1 MKSKEELY
9 PDITSPPVPLSA
21 SLGLYQ
27 GSYTNPGYHTLTVE
41 LKDGKLQAD
50 ASDRS
55 FGFTLF
61 LEHVSGDLFVAEMV
75 DTYSFDRTAMRAE
88 FQLDMS
94 GKVQHLGVA
103 FVEEM
108 NSLIWFEREQ

>member
-1 MKSKEELY
+1 MKSKEKLY
-9 PDITSPPVPLSA
+9 PDITGPPVPLAAPIES
-21 SLGLYQ
+21 YQ
-27 GSYTNPGYHTLTVE
+27 GSYTNLGYHTLTVE
-41 LKDGKLQAD
+41 LKDGKLQVD

-61 LEHVSGDLFVAEMV
+61 LEHVSGDLFIAEMV
-75 DTYSFDRTAMRAE
+75 DTNSFDRTTMKAK

-108 NSLIWFEREQ
+108 DLLIWFEREE